1 VTLHTTLAI
10 WAFIAVMTLFTL
22 ALVLWQAGDDV
33 EERKAVPVKGAVV
46 VLVSGLVV
54 ALGAGMATSNIAG
67 VAAGEKSRAEQAFI
81 QINSGYTLT
90 GTPDSPAGDILGGD
104 NPVDDMARVHDLA
117 AGKAVVLRTGSGKPA
132 TVQLFSTG
140 TGVLPVVTYDGKE
153 QKELT
158 SPFKDVAGGRSG
170 FPQIIPLPD
179 LPRRE

>member
-1 VTLHTTLAI
+1 MTLHTTLAI

-22 ALVLWQAGDDV
+22 ALVLWQAGDDA

-46 VLVSGLVV
+46 MLVSGLVL

-67 VAAGEKSRAEQAFI
+67 VAAGEKARAERAFI
-81 QINSGYTLT
+81 QINSGYALT
-90 GTPDSPAGDILGGD
+90 GTPDSPAGDILAGD
-104 NPVDDMARVHDLA
+104 NPMDDPSRIHDLA
-117 AGKAVVLRTGSGKPA
+117 AGKVVALRTGSGQSA

-158 SPFKDVAGGRSG
+158 APFQDSAGGSSG
-170 FPQIIPLPD
+170 FPQIIPLPE